1 MKLYGKLIFTAQ
13 IVAVTG
19 LSIGGSKTDVEI
31 GGIDNNVIKDAAG
44 VPYIPGSSVKGKMR
58 SLLEKSLGK
67 TEVCKCSQRD
77 CPVCNIF
84 GTAASSNKNIQSLQD
99 IVDKVERIKYA
110 SSNKNIESLPTRLYV
125 RDAKLNAETRKLM
138 EEKEGPFSELELTY
152 TEGKWEN
159 KIERL
164 TSKAKHPRQ
173 MERVPAGSRFDF
185 NMVFNLLDPDDT
197 EFLKPTIA
205 AMRLLEDD
213 YLGGN
218 GSRGYGRIQF
228 ENLSIVL
235 KTVADYEQ
243 GTEGKPIYTG
253 SLADIQ
259 FENMKQ
265 VIKEVIPEVEG

>member
-13 IVAVTG
+13 IFAVTG

-84 GTAASSNKNIQSLQD
+84 GTA
-99 IVDKVERIKYA
+99 A